1 MLYIML
7 SRHSNLLIINIILF
21 NIRDVI
27 RQITIKKNPGQYVY
41 YPGLKPFY
49 LKKLIS
55 KCWYV

>member
-1 MLYIML
+1 MFNKK
-7 SRHSNLLIINIILF
+7 SNLLVINIVLF

-49 LKKLIS
+49 LKKTNKYNYNS
-55 KCWYV
+55 H